1 MIVETHQQLGVYVY
15 VFQWLNNDTRFP
27 SITAELLYDLES
39 IVSTKDSLQTSPR
52 ITACVVLIV
61 AYEEH
66 ALVEVAII
74 PPQLEMDSMDHV
86 HLLKPFES
94 ISYCRL
100 LPSQKNLKSEKMH
113 CWRMRYLII
122 FHWYVK
128 CTLFW
133 VRECRTR
140 IWKLDPQRFAA
151 TGWTR
156 QIKRASNADKKT
168 NSTKCKFQNQTDLFM
183 RDYGTKTNA
192 NVNGRQILWNRN

>member
-113 CWRMRYLII
+113 C
-122 FHWYVK
+122 
-128 CTLFW
+128 
-133 VRECRTR
+133 
-140 IWKLDPQRFAA
+140 
-151 TGWTR
+151 
-156 QIKRASNADKKT
+156 
-168 NSTKCKFQNQTDLFM
+168 
-183 RDYGTKTNA
+183 
-192 NVNGRQILWNRN
+192 